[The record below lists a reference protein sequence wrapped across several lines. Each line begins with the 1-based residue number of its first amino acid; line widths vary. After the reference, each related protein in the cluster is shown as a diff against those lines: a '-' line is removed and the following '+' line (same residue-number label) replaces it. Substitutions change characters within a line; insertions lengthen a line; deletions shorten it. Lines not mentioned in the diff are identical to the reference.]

1 MENLT
6 GVAAVNRETR
16 IGQTVKSARTKDVR
30 TRQEQLDE
38 REHECPEAEKE
49 KSLGG
54 KVTPWER
61 EQQR

>member
-1 MENLT
+1 M
-6 GVAAVNRETR
+6 NRETR